1 MRRRHLIRSMTAIGT
16 LAIAG
21 CSGASNEIVI
31 EYSMAVK
38 SHEEVPDDVIE
49 HPNPEG
55 FSWVVVQFEL
65 VSGSFDAAD
74 IMGLTQIKAG
84 GSSHFTRAVK
94 ITSPDSKL
102 LTSSN
107 ESYKMEEGAQGKAY
121 YRTSKDPENPEWVV
135 EQLRNQHGSVEI
147 RKQ

>member
-1 MRRRHLIRSMTAIGT
+1 MAATRMIAIT
-16 LAIAG
+16 G

-38 SHEEVPDDVIE
+38 GHEKIPDDVIG

-74 IMGLTQIKAG
+74 IMGLTQVEVG
-84 GSSHFTRAVK
+84 GMNHFTRAVK

-107 ESYKMEEGAQGKAY
+107 GSYAMEEGTQGKAY
-121 YRTSKDPENPEWVV
+121 YRTSEESENPEWVV
-135 EQLRNQHGSVEI
+135 KQLRNQHGSVEI
-147 RKQ
+147 QKQ